1 MLEMIKAGNELVE
14 KPSQVDIVDRISNLP
29 WEVLD
34 NILGRL
40 PMDVV
45 AKMSVL
51 SKKWRNNWRN
61 VSTITLAGERN
72 VRVIYHVLLS
82 HHLHIEKFTL
92 SMLEGSIE
100 SADLT
105 SWLDFLRRSGIK
117 ELTFEFNRTSHLNK
131 TVGFSKL
138 VSLCLTNF
146 LTEAI
151 VLENLIEGCPLL
163 EKLKLLDFRIWDCL
177 NINAHMLRSCRIE
190 GSFKDVR
197 IKSSPQLKDAYF
209 NLTLR
214 PGSHEW
220 REQGVADYLVQFLG
234 CLSQFKKLTLCGSI
248 LKIWAASR
256 IRGKVIV
263 SCDSLSVLAL
273 LNIGDDDA
281 DQLSAL
287 YILLQKASYLKEFS
301 IKLGSTHH
309 YERRITDARELFSTS
324 TLNFRFDQLRFAK
337 IDMGEVPSRT
347 RRPDY
352 EWKQEAGVA
361 LIKALFVSSPVL
373 KEMVVKRSNCEVG
386 FLREL
391 LSVERASMDLLFKY
405 FCSHCSRTFLT

>member
-1 MLEMIKAGNELVE
+1 MIKAENELVE

-40 PMDVV
+40 QMDAI

-82 HHLHIEKFTL
+82 HHVHIEKFTL

-105 SWLDFLRRSGIK
+105 SWLNFLRRSGIK
-117 ELTFEFNRTSHLNK
+117 ELTLEFNRASHLNK
-131 TVGFSKL
+131 TIGFSKL

-151 VLENLIEGCPLL
+151 VLQSLIEGCPLL

-177 NINAHMLRSCRIE
+177 NINAHMLRSCHIE

-197 IKSSPQLKDAYF
+197 IESSPQLNDAYF

-214 PGSHEW
+214 PGSPEW
-220 REQGVADYLVQFLG
+220 REQGVANYLVQFLG

-248 LKIWAASR
+248 LKIWATSR
-256 IRGKVIV
+256 IREKVIV
-263 SCDSLSVLAL
+263 ACDSLNVLSL

-281 DQLSAL
+281 DQLSAV

-301 IKLGSTHH
+301 IKLGSTP
-309 YERRITDARELFSTS
+309 YERRITDAGEFNISKF
-324 TLNFRFDQLRFAK
+324 NFRFNQLRFAK
-337 IDMGEVPSRT
+337 IDMGEVPSRV
-347 RRPDY
+347 RRPEY
-352 EWKQEAGVA
+352 EWKQEAGVE
-361 LIKALFVSSPVL
+361 LIKTLFVSSPVL

-391 LSVERASMDLLFKY
+391 LSVQRASMDLLFKY